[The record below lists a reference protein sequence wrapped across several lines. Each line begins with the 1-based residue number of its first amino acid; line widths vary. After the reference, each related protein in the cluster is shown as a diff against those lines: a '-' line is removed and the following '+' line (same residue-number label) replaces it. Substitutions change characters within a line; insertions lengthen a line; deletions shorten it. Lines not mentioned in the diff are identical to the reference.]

1 MRNYDL
7 TLLLTP
13 EIEIEKA
20 NSFFQEFIGFLQLE
34 GAIFDKS
41 SQISKVN
48 LAYPIKKKRE
58 AYLAWVSFLGKPE
71 ILKKIKEKLDFEER
85 VLRFLLVQ
93 KVSKKKK
100 GVRTI
105 LKKETPEPKEKIEI
119 SQLDKKLEE
128 ILKE

>member
-13 EIEIEKA
+13 EIETEKA
-20 NSFFQEFIGFLQLE
+20 NAIFQELISFLQQE
-34 GAIFDKS
+34 GAILDKNS
-41 SQISKVN
+41 TPSKIN
-48 LAYPIKKKRE
+48 LAYPIKKKKE

-71 ILKKIKEKLDFEER
+71 SLKKIKEKLDFEEK

-93 KVSKKKK
+93 KVPKKKK
-100 GVRTI
+100 VVRTI
-105 LKKETPEPKEKIEI
+105 LKKETSKPKEKLEI
-119 SQLDKKLEE
+119 SQLEKKLEE